1 MNNKLFE
8 NAKLAGADLSIFH
21 APDRKWKNYY
31 YEDEE
36 QDLLFLV
43 PSYLFYG
50 LIVVNLSWARKA
62 KFTTKDG
69 AIHMFKDYAWNMSS
83 AKRKTSYPKTAVT
96 DRSANCGRSTVL
108 LDLLVLNRLF
118 QESGETES
126 RYAVNHI
133 NGNKLDCRAIN
144 LSYGILKENN
154 NTKYSTHNI
163 PEIKYPCKIWWEN

>member
-8 NAKLAGADLSIFH
+8 NAKLVGADLSVFH

-62 KFTTKDG
+62 KFETKDG

-96 DRSANCGRSTVL
+96 DRSAKCGRSSIL

-118 QESGETES
+118 QVYEDGRE
-126 RYAVNHI
+126 RYAVNHL
-133 NGNKLDCRAIN
+133 NGNKLDCRIVN

-154 NTKYSTHNI
+154 DNKYSNQYI
-163 PEIKYPCKIWWEN
+163 PEIKYPCKVWW